1 MLLWVGVVLPCL
13 PCLPSP
19 ALLTLACVS
28 MHRRSSTPAQLGV
41 VVTGFSPLGSG
52 SYVELGGATVDD
64 SVLGQEVVT
73 AIAAKHGKTP
83 AQARPHDS
91 T

>member
-1 MLLWVGVVLPCL
+1 
-13 PCLPSP
+13 
-19 ALLTLACVS
+19 